1 MSARKRPGEP
11 GLVVDPTHLPLI
23 LVGLP
28 GAGKT
33 TVARLLAAAL
43 GVQVTDTDTE
53 IRRSPSPSR

>member
-28 GAGKT
+28 GADKT
-33 TVARLLAAAL
+33 TVARIVDVPRL
-43 GVQVTDTDTE
+43 
-53 IRRSPSPSR
+53 PSRPPSC